1 MEGLLL
7 VDGYNVLNAWPE
19 LARLASE
26 DLEHARERLISCLSE
41 FHALSGLNILVVFDA
56 HNVKGGVEREEE
68 KGGIKVVY
76 TKEGET
82 ADQWIERFAAR
93 YRTNPQR
100 EAVPLFVTT
109 FDWLEQRIVAAQGAY
124 RITPAEL
131 RSELLRLKEEEKKF
145 HRPVFERNYLDN
157 YLTDRIRKIFE
168 VWRRQS

>member
-1 MEGLLL
+1 ML

-19 LARLASE
+19 LAELAGE

-41 FHALSGLNILVVFDA
+41 FGALSGLSVWVVFDA

-68 KGGIKVVY
+68 REGVRVIY

-93 YRTNPQR
+93 HRSEPQR
-100 EAVPLFVTT
+100 GAVPLFVTT

-131 RSELLRLKEEEKKF
+131 RAELLRLKKEERKF
-145 HRPVFERNYLDN
+145 HKPVFDRIHLDS

-168 VWRRQS
+168 VWRRQG